1 MMKSLIC
8 VAIATACSA
17 VPAVA
22 FAQSSSSIT
31 REQVR
36 AEVIDL
42 QKVGYSPGTASDNDF
57 PGNIQ
62 AAEARLAAQ
71 RSGAQKSTGGGYGPA
86 MGGSAQSGTRSV
98 RIAE

>member
-8 VAIATACSA
+8 IAIAAACSA
-17 VPAVA
+17 APIVV
-22 FAQSSSSIT
+22 FAQSSSSVT

-42 QKVGYSPGTASDNDF
+42 QKVGYSPGTASDYDF

-71 RSGAQKSTGGGYGPA
+71 RAGAQKSTSGGYGPA
-86 MGGSAQSGTRSV
+86 IGGSGQSGARSV
-98 RIAE
+98 RVAP

>member
-1 MMKSLIC
+1 MMKSLIRVV
-8 VAIATACSA
+8 VAAACSTA
-17 VPAVA
+17 PVVVL
-22 FAQSSSSIT
+22 AQSSDSIT

-62 AAEARLAAQ
+62 AAEARLAAL
-71 RSGAQKSTGGGYGPA
+71 RAGAQSPSGGYGPA
-86 MGGSAQSGTRSV
+86 VGGSSEAGGPNLQLTQ
-98 RIAE
+98 

>member
-8 VAIATACSA
+8 AAIATACSA
-17 VPAVA
+17 APAVV
-22 FAQSSSSIT
+22 FAESSSSIT

-36 AEVIDL
+36 AEIIDL
-42 QKVGYSPGTASDNDF
+42 QKVGYTPGTASDNDF

-71 RSGAQKSTGGGYGPA
+71 RAGAQKSTSRGYGPA
-86 MGGSAQSGTRSV
+86 MDGSAQSGARSRRV
-98 RIAE
+98 TQ

>member
-1 MMKSLIC
+1 MMKTLIC
-8 VAIATACSA
+8 VTIAAACSA
-17 VPAVA
+17 APAVVL
-22 FAQSSSSIT
+22 AQPATPIT

-42 QKVGYSPGTASDNDF
+42 QTVGYSPGTASDNDF

-71 RSGAQKSTGGGYGPA
+71 RAGAQSASGGYGSA
-86 MGGSAQSGTRSV
+86 SGGSAQSGARSLRV
-98 RIAE
+98 AP